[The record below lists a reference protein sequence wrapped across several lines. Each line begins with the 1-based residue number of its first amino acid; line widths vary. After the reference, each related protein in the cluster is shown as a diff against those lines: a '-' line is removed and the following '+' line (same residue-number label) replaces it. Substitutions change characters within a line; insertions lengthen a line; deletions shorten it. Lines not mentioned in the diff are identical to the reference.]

1 MATTSMRVRV
11 KSIGKTQE
19 FGSNGFKKRELI
31 GVIEGEHPQEFPF
44 EFINDKTSLLD
55 SVLEDSYVT
64 ISYNLRCRKV
74 ENPGKADMYFL
85 SLSGWKI
92 EV

>member
-1 MATTSMRVRV
+1 MASTSMRVRV
-11 KSIGKTQE
+11 KKIGNVQE
-19 FGSNGFKKRELI
+19 FGANGFKKRELI
-31 GVIEGEHPQEFPF
+31 GVIDGEYPQEFPF

-64 ISYNLRCRKV
+64 IHYNLRCRKV
-74 ENPGKADMYFL
+74 EKQGKDDMYFL